1 MVNNID
7 RATLLSLM
15 DEGAVVLD
23 VLPKREYE
31 SGHIPGAINVPLRQ
45 LDADAVAGF
54 QRDIPVVVY

>member
-7 RATLLSLM
+7 RVALLALI

-23 VLPKREYE
+23 VLPKREYD
-31 SGHIPGAINVPLRQ
+31 SGHIPGSINVPLRH
-45 LDADAVAGF
+45 LDVDAVVGF

>member
-1 MVNNID
+1 VVSNID
-7 RATLLSLM
+7 RAALLALI

-31 SGHIPGAINVPLRQ
+31 SGHIPGAINIPLRS
-45 LDADAVAGF
+45 LDGDAVAGF

>member
-1 MVNNID
+1 MVTNID
-7 RATLLSLM
+7 RAALLSLI

-31 SGHIPGAINVPLRQ
+31 SGHIPGAINLPLRS
-45 LDADAVAGF
+45 LDDDAVAGF

>member
-1 MVNNID
+1 
-7 RATLLSLM
+7 
-15 DEGAVVLD
+15 VLD

-54 QRDIPVVVY
+54 QREIPVVVY

>member
-1 MVNNID
+1 MVSSID
-7 RATLLSLM
+7 RATLLSLI

-31 SGHIPGAINVPLRQ
+31 SGHIPSAINIPLRS
-45 LDADAVAGF
+45 LDGDAVAGF